1 MDKQIFC
8 KKLEDCLFDNLK
20 FVLNEKQKEQLFF
33 LADRLVETNKVMN
46 LTAIV
51 DEDGIILRHIVDSL
65 FISDSISEGASL
77 IDVGC
82 GAGFPSLP
90 LAIFKPDIKILALD
104 STEKRV
110 RYVEETARLLGLDNV
125 RTLAARAEDAAKLS
139 EYRERFDF
147 ATARAVASLPMLCE
161 LTLPFV
167 KVGGSL
173 LAMKAKDAGLELDMS
188 KNAIKKLC
196 GEASLSEIR
205 ISTGELK
212 GFGCCEERTLIN
224 IKKLSKTPS
233 AYPRKFA
240 QIKKSPIS

>member
-1 MDKQIFC
+1 MDRSTFFQKLDEC
-8 KKLEDCLFDNLK
+8 LEANLDKKLND
-20 FVLNEKQKEQLFF
+20 KQKEQMFF

-51 DEDGIILRHIVDSL
+51 DEDGVILRHIVDSL
-65 FISDSISEGASL
+65 FISDAIGEGESL

-90 LAIFKPDIKILALD
+90 LAVLRPDIKILALD

-125 RTLAARAEDAAKLS
+125 KTLAARAEDAAKLK
-139 EYRERFDF
+139 EYRESFDC
-147 ATARAVASLPMLCE
+147 ATARAVASLPVLCE

-173 LAMKAKDAGLELDMS
+173 ISMKAKDARSELEAS
-188 KNAIKKLC
+188 QRAIKTLAGADAWQTAEIK
-196 GEASLSEIR
+196 GSLLS
-205 ISTGELK
+205 
-212 GFGCCEERTLIN
+212 GFGFSEERALVTV
-224 IKKLSKTPS
+224 KKKAHTPI

-240 QIKKSPIS
+240 QIKKSPL